1 MANESFRRTGATKR
15 DPEELRSGPPP
26 EIPER
31 LARAFPEMKAWSDD
45 LKVYHSKF
53 SERVRIALSEGKPG
67 EEDFVATF
75 EANL

>member
-31 LARAFPEMKAWSDD
+31 LSRAYPEMRIWGED
-45 LKVYHSKF
+45 LKTYHEKL
-53 SERVRIALSEGKPG
+53 SERVRIALSEGKPS
-67 EEDFVATF
+67 EEDFVKTF
-75 EANL
+75 EENL

>member
-1 MANESFRRTGATKR
+1 MANKSFRRAGASNR

-31 LARAFPEMKAWSDD
+31 LSRAFPEMRAWGDD
-45 LKVYHSKF
+45 LRVYHDKQ
-53 SERVRIALSEGKPG
+53 SERIRMALAEGRLG